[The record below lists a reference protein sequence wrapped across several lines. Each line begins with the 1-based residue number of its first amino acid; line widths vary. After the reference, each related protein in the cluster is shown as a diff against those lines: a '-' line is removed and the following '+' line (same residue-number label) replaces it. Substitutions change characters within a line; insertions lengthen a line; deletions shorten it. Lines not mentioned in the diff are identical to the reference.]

1 MVSITENQNKLNKT
15 NWFFIILG
23 MLEVFILVFLTQNFL
38 TVFYGLIT
46 LIPAYIALNENRIK
60 WNYFVGIWTLI
71 QFNPITILAMI
82 AFLLGDFLK
91 TGADRSVGSLDTIL
105 AVFLMLTFITIAIT
119 SFVLGIKLI
128 SRTSKHCKLIK
139 SVTISE

>member
-1 MVSITENQNKLNKT
+1 MVSIKENKI

-46 LIPAYIALNENRIK
+46 LIPAYIALDEKWIK

-82 AFLLGDFLK
+82 AFLLGDFFK
-91 TGADRSVGSLDTIL
+91 AGADRSVGSLDTIL
-105 AVFLMLTFITIAIT
+105 AVFLMVTFITIAIT
-119 SFVLGIKLI
+119 SFVLAIKLI

-139 SVTISE
+139 DVSLSKGI

>member
-1 MVSITENQNKLNKT
+1 MVSIKENKI
-15 NWFFIILG
+15 NWFSIILG

-46 LIPAYIALNENRIK
+46 LIPAYIALEEKWIK

-71 QFNPITILAMI
+71 QFNPITILALI

-91 TGADRSVGSLDTIL
+91 AGARNIASLDTIL
-105 AVFLMLTFITIAIT
+105 AVFFMLTFIMIAIT

-139 SVTISE
+139 SVAISEQIL